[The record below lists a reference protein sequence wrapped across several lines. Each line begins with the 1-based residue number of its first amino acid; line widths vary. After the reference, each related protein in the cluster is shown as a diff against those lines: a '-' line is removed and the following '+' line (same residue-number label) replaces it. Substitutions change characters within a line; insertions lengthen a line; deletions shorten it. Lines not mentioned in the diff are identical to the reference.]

1 MISQLFKFCID
12 HILSKHT
19 IGTFQCPLTCKIR
32 TNLYVSKNKRWR
44 NWFGIWYVARTLL
57 LPDAYTIACAD
68 LGFVFLTCPCCVSNW
83 FAEKERER
91 KLVGPLKNSCGH
103 DFPISSWIG
112 GRGGDKVILSKFLSV
127 AIVFGFPHWKLFW
140 MDAIYDISIMYQIRF
155 LSASSLYFVRFSF
168 YRHICSQ
175 NKLDL
180 QSSYVLILCQAPLE
194 PNDRHED
201 QKSRAFRHWFLLFY
215 HLHTTRFIL

>member
-1 MISQLFKFCID
+1 MPINMQDTDQFVCLEEQKVAVLVWFLICRAHALTSWRVHNCMRRFGFCFPD
-12 HILSKHT
+12 LSMLRVELV
-19 IGTFQCPLTCKIR
+19 CR
-32 TNLYVSKNKRWR
+32 ER
-44 NWFGIWYVARTLL
+44 
-57 LPDAYTIACAD
+57 
-68 LGFVFLTCPCCVSNW
+68 
-83 FAEKERER
+83 ERER

-168 YRHICSQ
+168 YRHMCSQ
-175 NKLDL
+175 NKIDF

-194 PNDRHED
+194 PNDQNKYPE
-201 QKSRAFRHWFLLFY
+201 SRAFRHWFLLFY
-215 HLHTTRFIL
+215 LLHTTRFNL